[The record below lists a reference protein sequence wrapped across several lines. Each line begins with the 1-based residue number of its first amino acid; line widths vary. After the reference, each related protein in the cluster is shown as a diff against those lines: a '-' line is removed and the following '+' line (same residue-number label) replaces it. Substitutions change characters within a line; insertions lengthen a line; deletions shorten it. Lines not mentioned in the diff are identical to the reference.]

1 MWYSSMVASKKA
13 AALLSICLTALLATI
28 KLAVGLLSGS
38 LSILAEAADA
48 LIDLVTDGVA
58 YIAVR
63 VSDLPP
69 DDDHPYG
76 HARAE
81 NLSALAQT
89 FLITLTYTLVLWQA
103 FIRIFLEPRIPELSL
118 AVFLIIIISL
128 CINLGRVVVLH
139 KAATRLKSQALA
151 ASVANFS
158 ADILRSFVILLALG
172 LVLVHQHLGLPFWL
186 AVRLDAIVA
195 VIVALFAF
203 HTAWKLGKKT
213 VHTLMDGVPYDLN
226 RRLVGRIAR
235 LPAVVPNSAQ
245 VRARF
250 VGEQPF
256 VEVRVGMPRG
266 HSLEEAQELVQRV
279 KDAVQMDLEKANVLV
294 HVEPT
299 RTITESH
306 TTTVYSTAQRLGL
319 RVHHL
324 DIYQLNDEVR
334 VEMDLELPGSMT
346 LAEAH
351 PYSEQ
356 LESAIAAELPCHAV
370 VAVHLEPRHD
380 QVRPAVRYA
389 PVDER
394 VRKAIS
400 TLPDAASIIK
410 SETLLTNNGIIV
422 TLHCRFPGTTL
433 LTEVHNAMARME
445 QDLRHLIPEVVRVQI
460 DPEPCELS
468 SPPRKLPA
476 AGGK

>member
-1 MWYSSMVASKKA
+1 MWYGMIASKKA
-13 AALLSICLTALLATI
+13 AALLSIGFTAFLAVI
-28 KLAVGLLSGS
+28 KLAIGLLSGS
-38 LSILAEAADA
+38 LSILAEAADGI
-48 LIDLVTDGVA
+48 IDLVTDGVA
-58 YIAVR
+58 YVAVR

-103 FIRIFLEPRIPELSL
+103 FIRIVLEPRMPDLSL
-118 AVFLIIIISL
+118 AVFLVIIVSL
-128 CINLGRVVVLH
+128 LINLARVVALRQ
-139 KAATRLKSQALA
+139 AATRLKSQALA
-151 ASVANFS
+151 ASVTNFT
-158 ADILRSFVILLALG
+158 ADILRSLVVLLALG
-172 LVLVHQHLGLPFWL
+172 LILAQPRFELPAWLV
-186 AVRLDAIVA
+186 VRLDAIAAVA
-195 VIVALFAF
+195 VALFAL
-203 HTAWKLGKKT
+203 HTAWKLGKQT

-226 RRLVGRIAR
+226 RRLAGRIAS
-235 LPAVVPNSAQ
+235 LPAVVPDSAR

-250 VGEQPF
+250 VGSQPF

-266 HSLEEAQELVQRV
+266 HSLEEAQELVQKV
-279 KDAVQMDLEKANVLV
+279 KDAVQMDLEQASVLV

-299 RTITESH
+299 RTLTESYI
-306 TTTVYSTAQRLGL
+306 TTVYSTAQRLGL

-351 PYSEQ
+351 PYSER
-356 LESAIAAELPCHAV
+356 LESSIAAELPCQVV

-389 PVDER
+389 PVDKR
-394 VRKAIS
+394 VREAIN
-400 TLPDAASIIK
+400 TLPDAASILT

-445 QDLRHLIPEVVRVQI
+445 QDLRRLIPEVVRVQI

-468 SPPRKLPA
+468 AEEGETR
-476 AGGK
+476 